1 LGPSQHFGAGGHLW
15 LNTGA
20 LASGVSTRI
29 TQRHQDR
36 RDIPAKRIFYRER
49 LYSDFI
55 NEKAHPLADAIQHN
69 LQDPSKLS
77 PTYALLSRIRLRP
90 SLDLLVSAE

>member
-1 LGPSQHFGAGGHLW
+1 MRLIGRSWDPASTLALPAIFGSI
-15 LNTGA
+15 TGA

-55 NEKAHPLADAIQHN
+55 NENAHPWLM
-69 LQDPSKLS
+69 PSNIICKTRVS
-77 PTYALLSRIRLRP
+77 SVRP
-90 SLDLLVSAE
+90 MHF